1 MSALFVTGT
10 GTDIGK
16 TFVAAGLVRHLRAQG
31 RAPDALKPVVSGF
44 DPDAPAGS
52 DPAMLLDALGRPAT
66 MDEIERIS
74 PWRYRAPLSPD
85 MAARRE
91 GATPNFGALLGF
103 CRDRIA
109 AAEGPLLIEGV
120 GGVMVPLDTQ
130 HTVLDWMT
138 ALGLPVLLVGAS
150 HLGAI
155 SHTLTALAALHD
167 RDLTVAALAIS
178 ESGGSTVPLDDTL
191 ETLAHFIGD
200 LPLVPVP
207 RDATPQHP
215 AFARLAA
222 SFIEDA

>member
-16 TFVAAGLVRHLRAQG
+16 TFVAAGLLRYLRAQG
-31 RAPDALKPVVSGF
+31 RVPHALKPVVSGF

-52 DPAMLLDALGRPAT
+52 DPAVLLEALGKPAI
-66 MDEIERIS
+66 MDEIDRIS
-74 PWRYRAPLSPD
+74 PWRFRAPLSPD

-91 GATPNFGALLGF
+91 GPTLNFGALLGF

-120 GGVMVPLDTQ
+120 GGVMVPLDDQ

-167 RDLTVAALAIS
+167 RDLTVTALAIS
-178 ESGGSTVPLDDTL
+178 ESEGSTVPLDDTL

-200 LPLVPVP
+200 TPLIAVRRGAAPT
-207 RDATPQHP
+207 DA

-222 SFIEDA
+222 SFIEAP